1 MAKIKIGDVV
11 EIKTSKGLAYAQ
23 YTHKHKQYGAL
34 LRVFDGFHVVRPI
47 DFTGIANSCPKFSCF
62 FPLSAAV
69 DRNIVLIASNANVS
83 DDMKVFPVFRAG
95 MIDPSLK
102 KVVTWW
108 LWDGEEEWRIGSL
121 SKDQRRFSIRGVW
134 NDTFLIERI
143 ESGWTPETDPYT

>member
-34 LRVFDGFHVVRPI
+34 LRVFDGFYSHRPTIFTDIVNVR
-47 DFTGIANSCPKFSCF
+47 PKFSCF
-62 FPLSAAV
+62 FPLTAAV
-69 DRNIVLIASNANVS
+69 DRNIVSIAGNVNVS
-83 DDMKVFPVFRAG
+83 NDMQVFPTFRAG
-95 MIDPSLK
+95 VVDPSTK
-102 KVVTWW
+102 KVATWW

-121 SKDQRRFSIRGVW
+121 SENQRQLPIRGVW

-143 ESGWTPETDPYT
+143 ESGWTPETDPT